1 MFSGGLG
8 ENSSELRSSVM
19 QRCACLGFDH
29 ISETRNVKASNGKD
43 VICDIGQG
51 VRPMRA
57 LVCRTNEEVGLVL
70 YGLY

>member
-1 MFSGGLG
+1 
-8 ENSSELRSSVM
+8 M